1 MNYMWCC
8 IAALHLILSVY
19 AGPLVTLKHGGQL
32 EGKSITYDG
41 KSADIYL
48 GKWITTQVEKILPNW
63 FFSLDTYRVLVTKS
77 TEIFTQISF
86 KWKFTGNRRIKYC
99 VYCMSDNINWT
110 AKLACSFMH
119 IPDTSTFKIFMY

>member
-1 MNYMWCC
+1 MFKSALSKWWNLQHFGKDNNSRYAAQVISIDATYKHRKVCESVDGKLLHVNMNYMWCC

-48 GKWITTQVEKILPNW
+48 GK
-63 FFSLDTYRVLVTKS
+63 
-77 TEIFTQISF
+77 
-86 KWKFTGNRRIKYC
+86 
-99 VYCMSDNINWT
+99 
-110 AKLACSFMH
+110 
-119 IPDTSTFKIFMY
+119 